1 MGFLTKALSPWKLV
15 IITMLVLIFIV
26 APLTLFTAWKFVKLK
41 QAGKYRQDMN
51 IQTEEQNRA
60 TEGLGYVQKALE
72 GMVYYEQNPKLY
84 AFEADTL
91 DFDNPSVSFVS
102 RVPPDFPGSKDFGG
116 QAMRRIQIAVE
127 DDEAGRPG
135 RRELVMYQTSI
146 LQPPDGLAL
155 AEPVR
160 HVLIQNLEIFMI
172 LFWSNIHS
180 EWLPEWEETNAI
192 PSRIL
197 IEMAIKQSNG
207 EAVQLVQLSD
217 ILKHEITIRAK
228 PITMA
233 MQSPRIPIPGRGGS
247 SRGSSGRGS
256 GKSSPTTPQPVAGLK
271 KVPERGKQQEA
282 KKSGDTRSR
291 YTPEQIARYR
301 KAMAERSAGTRG
313 IPGGNTLPPGM
324 VSGELGLLL
333 YKGAAS
339 SSQLPQRLSPVQRSE
354 VLPGTVSGE
363 LGLLLY
369 TGKEPPTLTPETQ
382 PSPPTRGNNRP
393 TGLVSGELGLLLHT
407 GPRPSSPPQQK
418 NTVPIRRGTPPR

>member
-72 GMVYYEQNPKLY
+72 GMVFYEQNPKLY
-84 AFEADTL
+84 TFEADTL

-207 EAVQLVQLSD
+207 EAAQLSD

-282 KKSGDTRSR
+282 KRSGDTRSR
-291 YTPEQIARYR
+291 YTSEQIARYR
-301 KAMAERSAGTRG
+301 EAMAERSAGARG
-313 IPGGNTLPPGM
+313 IPRGNTLPPGM

-333 YKGAAS
+333 Y
-339 SSQLPQRLSPVQRSE
+339 
-354 VLPGTVSGE
+354 
-363 LGLLLY
+363 
-369 TGKEPPTLTPETQ
+369 TGKEPPPLTPETQ

-418 NTVPIRRGTPPR
+418 NTVPTRRGTPPR